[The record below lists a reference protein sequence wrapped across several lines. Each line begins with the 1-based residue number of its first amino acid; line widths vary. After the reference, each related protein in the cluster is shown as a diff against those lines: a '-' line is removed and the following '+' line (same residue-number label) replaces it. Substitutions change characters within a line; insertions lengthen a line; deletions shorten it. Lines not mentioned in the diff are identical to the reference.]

1 MRVIEFKLK
10 TNSHQ
15 EIAIQE
21 AIRVGQFIRN
31 KCLRFWMDSTKEDKV
46 NYATLCRL
54 TTELSNN
61 PEFSFVGKLNS
72 MARQAS
78 AERAWF
84 SISRFYNNCQKRTA
98 RAESNS
104 ASGRSKK
111 GLAKKGYPKFKKF
124 SRSVEYKSSGWK
136 LTEDKKF
143 IHITDKTGIGKLKL
157 IGTFNRQLLDKSTI
171 KRVRLIKRADGFYC
185 QFVLDIERVEPLD
198 STVKEVGIDLGLNH
212 FLTDS
217 NEDKIDN
224 PRFLRKSEKRLKKA
238 QRKLSKKKKGSQKRL
253 KQKSKVARLHL
264 KVSRQRKDFAVKTAK
279 ALIQSNDLVAYENL
293 KVSNMVKNRK
303 LAKSIQDAG
312 WSMFTNW
319 LDYFGKIHGK
329 FIIAV
334 NPQYT
339 SQQCSDCGNIV
350 KKTLSI
356 RTHICSCGC
365 VLDRDE
371 NAAINILHKANTVGR
386 TEIQALG
393 QTTHCLTGESLL
405 DKVTG

>member
-15 EIAIQE
+15 KIAIQE

-31 KCLRFWMDSTKEDKV
+31 KCLRFWMDSTKEDQV

-54 TTELSNN
+54 TTELSNS

-84 SISRFYNNCQKRTA
+84 SISRFYDNCQR
-98 RAESNS
+98 
-104 ASGRSKK
+104 

-124 SRSVEYKSSGWK
+124 SRSVEYKTSGWK
-136 LTEDKKF
+136 LTEDKNF

-157 IGTFNRQLLDKSTI
+157 IGTFNREILDKSTI

-185 QFVLDIERVEPLD
+185 QFVLDIERVETFD
-198 STVKEVGIDLGLNH
+198 STGKEVGIDLGLNH

-217 NEDKIDN
+217 NGDKIDN

-279 ALIQSNDLVAYENL
+279 ALIQSNDLVVYEDL
-293 KVSNMVKNRK
+293 KVSNMVKNPK
-303 LAKSIQDAG
+303 LAKSIQDAS
-312 WSMFTNW
+312 WSMFTDW

-329 FIIAV
+329 FVVAV

-339 SQQCSDCGNIV
+339 SQQCSSCGNIV
-350 KKTLSI
+350 KKTLSV
-356 RTHICSCGC
+356 RTHVCSCGC

-371 NAAINILHKANTVGR
+371 NAAINILARANTVGR

-393 QTTHCLTGESLL
+393 QTTHCLLGESLV

>member
-10 TNSHQ
+10 TNPHQ
-15 EIAIQE
+15 KIAIQE

-31 KCLRFWMDSTKEDKV
+31 KCLRFWMDSTKEDQV
-46 NYATLCRL
+46 NYGTLCRL
-54 TTELSNN
+54 TTELSNS

-84 SISRFYNNCQKRTA
+84 SISRFYDNCQR
-98 RAESNS
+98 
-104 ASGRSKK
+104 

-124 SRSVEYKSSGWK
+124 SRSVEYKTSGWK

-157 IGTFNRQLLDKSTI
+157 IGTFKREILDKSTI

-185 QFVLDIERVEPLD
+185 QFVLDIERVETFD
-198 STVKEVGIDLGLNH
+198 STGKEVGIDLGLNH

-217 NEDKIDN
+217 NGDKIDN

-279 ALIQSNDLVAYENL
+279 ALIQSNDLVVYEDL
-293 KVSNMVKNRK
+293 KVSNMVKNPK
-303 LAKSIQDAG
+303 LAKSIQDAS
-312 WSMFTNW
+312 WSMFTDW

-329 FIIAV
+329 FVVAV

-339 SQQCSDCGNIV
+339 SQQCSSCGNIV
-350 KKTLSI
+350 KKTLSV
-356 RTHICSCGC
+356 RTHVCSCGC

-371 NAAINILHKANTVGR
+371 NAAINILARANTVGR

-393 QTTHCLTGESLL
+393 QTTHCLLGESLV

>member
-15 EIAIQE
+15 KIAIQE

-31 KCLRFWMDSTKEDKV
+31 KCLRFWMDSTKEDQV

-54 TTELSNN
+54 TTELSNS

-84 SISRFYNNCQKRTA
+84 SISRFYDNCQR
-98 RAESNS
+98 
-104 ASGRSKK
+104 

-124 SRSVEYKSSGWK
+124 SRSVEYKTSGWK
-136 LTEDKKF
+136 LTEDKNF

-157 IGTFNRQLLDKSTI
+157 IGTFNREILDKSTI

-185 QFVLDIERVEPLD
+185 QFVLDIERVETFD
-198 STVKEVGIDLGLNH
+198 STGKEVGIDLGLNH

-217 NEDKIDN
+217 NGDKIDN

-279 ALIQSNDLVAYENL
+279 ALIQSNDLVVYEDL
-293 KVSNMVKNRK
+293 KVSNMVKNPK
-303 LAKSIQDAG
+303 LAKSISDAS
-312 WSMFTNW
+312 WSMFTDW

-329 FIIAV
+329 FVVAV

-339 SQQCSDCGNIV
+339 SQQCSSCGNIV
-350 KKTLSI
+350 KKTLSV
-356 RTHICSCGC
+356 RTHVCSCGC

-371 NAAINILHKANTVGR
+371 NAAINILARANTVGR

-393 QTTHCLTGESLL
+393 QADPLSIR
-405 DKVTG
+405 

>member
-10 TNSHQ
+10 TNPHQ
-15 EIAIQE
+15 KIAIQE

-31 KCLRFWMDSTKEDKV
+31 KCLRFWMDSTKEDQV
-46 NYATLCRL
+46 NYGTLCRL
-54 TTELSNN
+54 TTELSNS

-84 SISRFYNNCQKRTA
+84 SISRFYDNCQR
-98 RAESNS
+98 
-104 ASGRSKK
+104 

-124 SRSVEYKSSGWK
+124 SRSVEYKTSGWK

-157 IGTFNRQLLDKSTI
+157 IGTFKREILDKSTI

-185 QFVLDIERVEPLD
+185 QFVLEIERVEPFD
-198 STVKEVGIDLGLNH
+198 STGKEVGIDLGLNH

-217 NEDKIDN
+217 NGDKIDN

-279 ALIQSNDLVAYENL
+279 ALIQSNDLVVYEDL
-293 KVSNMVKNRK
+293 KVSNMVKNPK
-303 LAKSIQDAG
+303 LAKSIQDAS
-312 WSMFTNW
+312 WSMFTDW

-329 FIIAV
+329 FVVAV

-339 SQQCSDCGNIV
+339 SQQCSSCGNIV
-350 KKTLSI
+350 KKTLSV
-356 RTHICSCGC
+356 RTHVCSCGC

-371 NAAINILHKANTVGR
+371 NAAINILARANTVGR

-393 QTTHCLTGESLL
+393 QTTHCLLGESLV

>member
-10 TNSHQ
+10 VNPSQ

-31 KCLRFWMDSTKEDKV
+31 KCLRFWMDSTKEDQV
-46 NYATLCRL
+46 NYGTLCRL
-54 TTELSNN
+54 TTELSNS

-84 SISRFYNNCQKRTA
+84 SISRFYDNCQR
-98 RAESNS
+98 
-104 ASGRSKK
+104 

-124 SRSVEYKSSGWK
+124 SRSVEYKTSGWK

-157 IGTFNRQLLDKSTI
+157 IGTFNREILDKSTI

-185 QFVLDIERVEPLD
+185 QFVLDIERVETFD
-198 STVKEVGIDLGLNH
+198 STGKEVGIDLGLNH

-217 NEDKIDN
+217 NGDKIDN

-279 ALIQSNDLVAYENL
+279 ALIQSNDLVVYEDL
-293 KVSNMVKNRK
+293 KVSNMVKNPK
-303 LAKSIQDAG
+303 LAKSISDAS
-312 WSMFTNW
+312 WSMFTDW

-329 FIIAV
+329 FVVAV

-339 SQQCSDCGNIV
+339 SQQCSSCGNIV
-350 KKTLSI
+350 KKTLSV
-356 RTHICSCGC
+356 RTHVCSCGC

-371 NAAINILHKANTVGR
+371 NAAINILARANTVGR

-393 QTTHCLTGESLL
+393 QADPLSIRLSPNR
-405 DKVTG
+405 

>member
-10 TNSHQ
+10 TNPHQ
-15 EIAIQE
+15 KIAIQE

-31 KCLRFWMDSTKEDKV
+31 KCLRFWMDSTKEDQV
-46 NYATLCRL
+46 NYGTLCRL
-54 TTELSNN
+54 TTELSNS

-84 SISRFYNNCQKRTA
+84 SISRFYDNCQR
-98 RAESNS
+98 
-104 ASGRSKK
+104 

-124 SRSVEYKSSGWK
+124 SRSVEYKTSGWK

-157 IGTFNRQLLDKSTI
+157 IGTFKREILDKSTI

-185 QFVLDIERVEPLD
+185 QFVLDIERVETFD
-198 STVKEVGIDLGLNH
+198 STGKEVGIDLGLNH

-217 NEDKIDN
+217 NGDKIDN

-279 ALIQSNDLVAYENL
+279 ALIQSNDLVVYEDL
-293 KVSNMVKNRK
+293 KVSNMVKNPK
-303 LAKSIQDAG
+303 LAKSISDAS
-312 WSMFTNW
+312 WSMFTDW

-329 FIIAV
+329 FVVAV

-339 SQQCSDCGNIV
+339 SQQCSSCGNIV
-350 KKTLSI
+350 KKTLSV
-356 RTHICSCGC
+356 RTHVCSCGC

-371 NAAINILHKANTVGR
+371 NAAINILARANTVGR

-393 QTTHCLTGESLL
+393 QTTHCLLGESLV

>member
-10 TNSHQ
+10 TNPHQ
-15 EIAIQE
+15 KIAIQE

-31 KCLRFWMDSTKEDKV
+31 KCLRFWMDSTKEDQV
-46 NYATLCRL
+46 NYGTLCRL
-54 TTELSNN
+54 TTELSNS

-84 SISRFYNNCQKRTA
+84 SISRFYDNCQR
-98 RAESNS
+98 
-104 ASGRSKK
+104 

-124 SRSVEYKSSGWK
+124 SRSVEYKTSGWK

-157 IGTFNRQLLDKSTI
+157 IGTFKREILDKSTI

-185 QFVLDIERVEPLD
+185 QFVLEIERVEPFD
-198 STVKEVGIDLGLNH
+198 STGKEVGIDLGLNH

-217 NEDKIDN
+217 NGDKIDN

-279 ALIQSNDLVAYENL
+279 ALIQSNDLVVYEDL
-293 KVSNMVKNRK
+293 KVSNMVKNPK
-303 LAKSIQDAG
+303 LAKSIQDAS
-312 WSMFTNW
+312 WSMFTDW

-329 FIIAV
+329 FVVAV

-350 KKTLSI
+350 KKTLSV
-356 RTHICSCGC
+356 RTHVCSCGC

-371 NAAINILHKANTVGR
+371 NAAINILARANTVGR

-393 QTTHCLTGESLL
+393 QTTHCLLGESLV

>member
-15 EIAIQE
+15 KIAIQE

-31 KCLRFWMDSTKEDKV
+31 KCLRFWMDSTKEDQV
-46 NYATLCRL
+46 NYGTLCRL
-54 TTELSNN
+54 TTELSNS

-84 SISRFYNNCQKRTA
+84 SISRFYDNCQR
-98 RAESNS
+98 
-104 ASGRSKK
+104 

-124 SRSVEYKSSGWK
+124 SRSVEYKTSGWK

-157 IGTFNRQLLDKSTI
+157 IGTFNRQLLDKTTI
-171 KRVRLIKRADGFYC
+171 KRVRLIRRADGFYC
-185 QFVLDIERVEPLD
+185 QFVLDIERVETFD
-198 STVKEVGIDLGLNH
+198 STGKEVGIDLGLNH

-217 NEDKIDN
+217 NGDKIDN

-279 ALIQSNDLVAYENL
+279 ALIQSNDLVVYEDL
-293 KVSNMVKNRK
+293 KVSNMVKNPK
-303 LAKSIQDAG
+303 LAKSIQDAS
-312 WSMFTNW
+312 WSMFTDW

-329 FIIAV
+329 FVVAV

-339 SQQCSDCGNIV
+339 SQQCSSCGNIV
-350 KKTLSI
+350 KKTLSV
-356 RTHICSCGC
+356 RTHVCSCGC

-371 NAAINILHKANTVGR
+371 NAAINILARANTVGR

-393 QTTHCLTGESLL
+393 QTTHCLLGESLV

>member
-1 MRVIEFKLK
+1 MRVVEFKLK

-21 AIRVGQFIRN
+21 AIRVGQFIKN
-31 KCLRFWMDSTKEDKV
+31 KCLKFWMDSTKEDKV
-46 NYATLCRL
+46 NKFSLFRFVTDLGH
-54 TTELSNN
+54 N
-61 PEFSFVGKLNS
+61 PEFPFVGKLNS
-72 MARQAS
+72 TARQAS

-84 SISRFYNNCQKRTA
+84 SISRFYDNC
-98 RAESNS
+98 
-104 ASGRSKK
+104 KK

-185 QFVLDIERVEPLD
+185 QFVLDIERVEPLE
-198 STVKEVGIDLGLNH
+198 STGKEVGIDLGLNH

-217 NEDKIDN
+217 NGDKIDN
-224 PRFLRKSEKRLKKA
+224 PRFLRKAEKRLKKA

-279 ALIQSNDLVAYENL
+279 ALIQSNDLVAYEDL

-312 WSMFTNW
+312 WSMFTDW

-329 FIIAV
+329 FVVAV

-339 SQQCSDCGNIV
+339 SQQCSDCGDIV

-405 DKVTG
+405 DKVSG

>member
-1 MRVIEFKLK
+1 MGVIEFKLK

-54 TTELSNN
+54 TTELSNS

-84 SISRFYNNCQKRTA
+84 SISRFYNNCQK
-98 RAESNS
+98 
-104 ASGRSKK
+104 

-124 SRSVEYKSSGWK
+124 SRSVEYKTSVWK

-143 IHITDKTGIGKLKL
+143 IQITDKTGIGKLKL
-157 IGTFNRQLLDKSTI
+157 IGTFNRQLLDKTTI
-171 KRVRLIKRADGFYC
+171 KRVRLIQRADGFYC
-185 QFVLDIERVEPLD
+185 QFVLDIERVEPFN
-198 STVKEVGIDLGLNH
+198 STGKEVGIDLGLNH

-217 NEDKIDN
+217 NGDKIDN
-224 PRFLRKSEKRLKKA
+224 PRFLRQAERRLKKA

-279 ALIQSNDLVAYENL
+279 ALIQSNDLVVYEDL
-293 KVSNMVKNRK
+293 KVSNMVKNPK
-303 LAKSIQDAG
+303 LAKSISDAS
-312 WSMFTNW
+312 WSMFTDW

-329 FIIAV
+329 FVIAV

-339 SQQCSDCGNIV
+339 SQQCSDCGNLV
-350 KKTLSI
+350 KKTLSV

-371 NAAINILHKANTVGR
+371 NAAINILARANTVGR
-386 TEIQALG
+386 TEIQARL
-393 QTTHCLTGESLL
+393 QTTHCLLGESLI

>member
-1 MRVIEFKLK
+1 MRVIEFNLK
-10 TNSHQ
+10 VNPSQ
-15 EIAIQE
+15 KIAIQE

-31 KCLRFWMDSTKEDKV
+31 KCLRFWMDSTKEDQV
-46 NYATLCRL
+46 NYGTLCRL
-54 TTELSNN
+54 TTELSNS

-84 SISRFYNNCQKRTA
+84 SISRFYDNCQR
-98 RAESNS
+98 
-104 ASGRSKK
+104 

-124 SRSVEYKSSGWK
+124 SRSVEYKTSGWK

-157 IGTFNRQLLDKSTI
+157 IGTFNREILDKSTI

-185 QFVLDIERVEPLD
+185 QFVLDIERVETFE
-198 STVKEVGIDLGLNH
+198 STGKEVGIDLGLNN

-217 NEDKIDN
+217 NGDKIDN

-279 ALIQSNDLVAYENL
+279 ALIQSNDLVVYEDL
-293 KVSNMVKNRK
+293 KVSNMVKNPK
-303 LAKSIQDAG
+303 LAKSISDAS
-312 WSMFTNW
+312 WSMFTDW

-329 FIIAV
+329 FVVAV

-339 SQQCSDCGNIV
+339 SQQCSSCGNIV
-350 KKTLSI
+350 KKTLSV
-356 RTHICSCGC
+356 RTHVCSCGC

-371 NAAINILHKANTVGR
+371 NAAINILARANTVGR

-393 QTTHCLTGESLL
+393 QADPLSIR
-405 DKVTG
+405 

>member
-1 MRVIEFKLK
+1 M
-10 TNSHQ
+10 
-15 EIAIQE
+15 AIQE

-54 TTELSNN
+54 TTELSNS

-84 SISRFYNNCQKRTA
+84 SISRFYDNCK
-98 RAESNS
+98 N
-104 ASGRSKK
+104 GF
-111 GLAKKGYPKFKKF
+111 AKKGYPKFKNF
-124 SRSVEYKSSGWK
+124 SRSVEYKTSGWK

-143 IHITDKTGIGKLKL
+143 IQITDKTGIGKLKL
-157 IGTFNRQLLDKSTI
+157 IGTFKREILDKSTI

-185 QFVLDIERVEPLD
+185 QFVLDIERVEPFD
-198 STVKEVGIDLGLNH
+198 SSGKEVGIDLGLNH

-217 NEDKIDN
+217 NGDKIDN
-224 PRFLRKSEKRLKKA
+224 PRFLRQAERHLKKA

-279 ALIQSNDLVAYENL
+279 ALIQSNDLVVYEDL
-293 KVSNMVKNRK
+293 KVSNMVKNPK
-303 LAKSIQDAG
+303 LAKSISDAS

-329 FIIAV
+329 FVVAV

-350 KKTLSI
+350 KKTLSV

-371 NAAINILHKANTVGR
+371 NAAINILARANTVGR

-393 QTTHCLTGESLL
+393 QADPLSIR
-405 DKVTG
+405 

>member
-1 MRVIEFKLK
+1 
-10 TNSHQ
+10 
-15 EIAIQE
+15 
-21 AIRVGQFIRN
+21 
-31 KCLRFWMDSTKEDKV
+31 MDSTKEDQV
-46 NYATLCRL
+46 NYGTLCRL
-54 TTELSNN
+54 TTELSNS

-72 MARQAS
+72 MAHQAS

-84 SISRFYNNCQKRTA
+84 SISRFYDNCQR
-98 RAESNS
+98 
-104 ASGRSKK
+104 

-124 SRSVEYKSSGWK
+124 SRSVEYKTSGWK

-157 IGTFNRQLLDKSTI
+157 IGTFSREILDKSTI

-185 QFVLDIERVEPLD
+185 QFVLDIERVETFD
-198 STVKEVGIDLGLNH
+198 STGKEVGIDLGLNH

-217 NEDKIDN
+217 NGDKIDN

-279 ALIQSNDLVAYENL
+279 ALIQSNDLVVYEDL
-293 KVSNMVKNRK
+293 KVSNMVKNPK
-303 LAKSIQDAG
+303 LAKSIQDAS
-312 WSMFTNW
+312 WSMFTDW

-329 FIIAV
+329 FVVAV

-339 SQQCSDCGNIV
+339 SQQCSSCGNIV
-350 KKTLSI
+350 KKTLSV
-356 RTHICSCGC
+356 RTHVCSCGC

-371 NAAINILHKANTVGR
+371 NAAINILARANTVGR

-393 QTTHCLTGESLL
+393 QTTHCLLGESLI

>member
-78 AERAWF
+78 AQRAWF
-84 SISRFYNNCQKRTA
+84 SISRFYDNCQKRTA
-98 RAESNS
+98 CAESNS

-171 KRVRLIKRADGFYC
+171 KRVRLIRRADGFYC
-185 QFVLDIERVEPLD
+185 QFVLDIERKEPLD
-198 STVKEVGIDLGLNH
+198 STGKEVGIDLGLNH
-212 FLTDS
+212 FLTNS
-217 NEDKIDN
+217 NGDKIDN

-238 QRKLSKKKKGSQKRL
+238 QRQLSKKKKGSQKRL

-279 ALIQSNDLVAYENL
+279 ALIQSNDLVVYEDL
-293 KVSNMVKNRK
+293 KISNMVKNPK
-303 LAKSIQDAG
+303 LAKSISDAS
-312 WSMFTNW
+312 WSMFTDW
-319 LDYFGKIHGK
+319 LGYFGKIHGK
-329 FIIAV
+329 FVVAV
-334 NPQYT
+334 NPRYT
-339 SQQCSDCGNIV
+339 SQQCSSCGNIV
-350 KKTLSI
+350 KKTLSV
-356 RTHICSCGC
+356 RTHVCSCGC

-386 TEIQALG
+386 TGIQALG
-393 QTTHCLTGESLL
+393 QTTHCLLGESLIN
-405 DKVTG
+405 KVTG

>member
-10 TNSHQ
+10 VNPSQ

-31 KCLRFWMDSTKEDKV
+31 KCLRFWMDSTKEDQV
-46 NYATLCRL
+46 NYGTLCRL
-54 TTELSNN
+54 TTELSNS

-84 SISRFYNNCQKRTA
+84 SISRFYDNCQR
-98 RAESNS
+98 
-104 ASGRSKK
+104 

-124 SRSVEYKSSGWK
+124 SRSVEYKTSGWK

-157 IGTFNRQLLDKSTI
+157 IGTFNREILDKSTI

-185 QFVLDIERVEPLD
+185 QFVLDIERVETFD
-198 STVKEVGIDLGLNH
+198 STGKEVGIDLGLNH

-217 NEDKIDN
+217 NGDKIDN

-279 ALIQSNDLVAYENL
+279 ALIQSNDLVVYEDL
-293 KVSNMVKNRK
+293 KVSNMVKNPK
-303 LAKSIQDAG
+303 LAKSISDAS
-312 WSMFTNW
+312 WSMFTDW

-329 FIIAV
+329 FVVAV

-339 SQQCSDCGNIV
+339 SQRNI
-350 KKTLSI
+350 SI
-356 RTHICSCGC
+356 NAGKEAE
-365 VLDRDE
+365 VNLE
-371 NAAINILHKANTVGR
+371 NEPALVRKHRLRLH
-386 TEIQALG
+386 
-393 QTTHCLTGESLL
+393 
-405 DKVTG
+405 

>member
-1 MRVIEFKLK
+1 MRVIEFKVK
-10 TNSHQ
+10 ATQ
-15 EIAIQE
+15 QQQIAILE
-21 AIRVGQFIRN
+21 AIRIGQFIRN
-31 KCLRFWMDSTKEDKV
+31 KCIRLWMDSHREDKV
-46 NYATLCRL
+46 NYASFCKFV
-54 TTELSNN
+54 TTLSNN
-61 PEFSFVGKLNS
+61 SDTPFVGNLNS

-78 AERAWF
+78 AERDWF
-84 SISRFYNNCQKRTA
+84 SVSRFYDNC
-98 RAESNS
+98 
-104 ASGRSKK
+104 KK
-111 GLAKKGYPKFKKF
+111 GLAQKGYPKFKKF
-124 SRSVEYKSSGWK
+124 SRSVEYKTSGWK
-136 LTEDKKF
+136 LSEDKKS

-157 IGTFNRQLLDKSTI
+157 VGSYNREILDKPLI

-185 QFVLDIERVEPLD
+185 QFVLDLERVELLN
-198 STVKEVGIDLGLNH
+198 STGKEVGIDLGLNH

-217 NEDKIDN
+217 NGDKIDN
-224 PRFLRKSEKRLKKA
+224 PRFLRKAEKRLKKA

-279 ALIQSNDLVAYENL
+279 ALIQSNDLVVYEDL

-303 LAKSIQDAG
+303 LAKSISDAS
-312 WSMFTNW
+312 WSMFTDW

-329 FIIAV
+329 FVVAV

-339 SQQCSDCGNIV
+339 SQECSNCGSIV
-350 KKTLSI
+350 KKTLSV

-371 NAAINILHKANTVGR
+371 NAAINILQKANTVGR

-393 QTTHCLTGESLL
+393 QTTHCLLGESLI

>member
-46 NYATLCRL
+46 NYATLCRFVTDL
-54 TTELSNN
+54 TQNLEL
-61 PEFSFVGKLNS
+61 PFVGKLNS

-84 SISRFYNNCQKRTA
+84 YISGFSDNCQRD
-98 RAESNS
+98 
-104 ASGRSKK
+104 
-111 GLAKKGYPKFKKF
+111 LAKKGYPKFKKF
-124 SRSVEYKSSGWK
+124 SRSVEYKTSGWK
-136 LTEDKKF
+136 LTEDKKL
-143 IHITDKTGIGKLKL
+143 IHITDKTGIVKLKL
-157 IGTFNRQLLDKSTI
+157 IGTFNREILDKYTI
-171 KRVRLIKRADGFYC
+171 KRVRLIQRADGFYC
-185 QFVLDIERVEPLD
+185 QFVLDIERVEPFN
-198 STVKEVGIDLGLNH
+198 STGKEVGIDLGLNH

-217 NEDKIDN
+217 NGDKIDN
-224 PRFLRKSEKRLKKA
+224 PRFLRQAERRLKKA
-238 QRKLSKKKKGSQKRL
+238 QRQLSKKKKGSQKRL

-279 ALIQSNDLVAYENL
+279 ALIQSNDLVVYEDL
-293 KVSNMVKNRK
+293 KVSNMVKNPK
-303 LAKSIQDAG
+303 LAKSISDAS

-329 FIIAV
+329 FVIAV

-339 SQQCSDCGNIV
+339 SQQCSSCGNIV
-350 KKTLSI
+350 KKTLSV
-356 RTHICSCGC
+356 RTHIFSGGC
-365 VLDRDE
+365 VLDRVE
-371 NAAINILHKANTVGR
+371 HAPINILRKANTVRTFGETSDVRRDFGR
-386 TEIQALG
+386 SASFCRAADRNSSP
-393 QTTHCLTGESLL
+393 TTDSPLSI
-405 DKVTG
+405 K

>member
-15 EIAIQE
+15 KIAIQE

-31 KCLRFWMDSTKEDKV
+31 KCLRFWMDSTKEDQV
-46 NYATLCRL
+46 NYGTLCRL
-54 TTELSNN
+54 TTELSNS

-84 SISRFYNNCQKRTA
+84 SISRFYDNCQRV
-98 RAESNS
+98 
-104 ASGRSKK
+104 
-111 GLAKKGYPKFKKF
+111 LAKKGYPKFKKF
-124 SRSVEYKSSGWK
+124 SRSVEYKTSGWK

-143 IHITDKTGIGKLKL
+143 IHITDKTGIGKLNL
-157 IGTFNRQLLDKSTI
+157 IGTFNREILDKSTI

-185 QFVLDIERVEPLD
+185 QFVLDIERVETFD
-198 STVKEVGIDLGLNH
+198 STGKEVGIDLGLNH

-217 NEDKIDN
+217 NGDKIDN

-279 ALIQSNDLVAYENL
+279 ALIQSNDLVVYEDL
-293 KVSNMVKNRK
+293 KVSNMVKNPK
-303 LAKSIQDAG
+303 LAKSIQDAS
-312 WSMFTNW
+312 WSMFTDW

-329 FIIAV
+329 FVVAV

-339 SQQCSDCGNIV
+339 SQQCSSCGNIV
-350 KKTLSI
+350 KKTLSV
-356 RTHICSCGC
+356 RTHVCSCGC

-371 NAAINILHKANTVGR
+371 NAAINILARANTVGR

-393 QTTHCLTGESLL
+393 QTTHCLLGESLV

>member
-1 MRVIEFKLK
+1 MGVIEFKLK

-54 TTELSNN
+54 TTELSNS

-84 SISRFYNNCQKRTA
+84 SISRFYNNCQK
-98 RAESNS
+98 
-104 ASGRSKK
+104 

-124 SRSVEYKSSGWK
+124 SRSVEYKTSGWK

-143 IHITDKTGIGKLKL
+143 IQITDKTGIGKLKL
-157 IGTFNRQLLDKSTI
+157 IGTFNRQLLDKTTI
-171 KRVRLIKRADGFYC
+171 KRVRLIQRADGFYC
-185 QFVLDIERVEPLD
+185 QFVLDIERVEPFN
-198 STVKEVGIDLGLNH
+198 STGKEVGIDLGLNH

-217 NEDKIDN
+217 NGDKIDN
-224 PRFLRKSEKRLKKA
+224 PRFLRQAERRLKKA

-279 ALIQSNDLVAYENL
+279 ALIQSNDLVVYEDL
-293 KVSNMVKNRK
+293 KVSSMVKNPK
-303 LAKSIQDAG
+303 LAKSISDAS
-312 WSMFTNW
+312 WSMFTDW

-329 FIIAV
+329 FVIAV

-339 SQQCSDCGNIV
+339 SQQCSDCGNLV
-350 KKTLSI
+350 KKTLSV

-371 NAAINILHKANTVGR
+371 NAAINILARANTVGR
-386 TEIQALG
+386 TEIQARL
-393 QTTHCLTGESLL
+393 QTTHCLLGESLI

>member
-15 EIAIQE
+15 KIAIQE

-31 KCLRFWMDSTKEDKV
+31 KCLRFWMDSTKEDQV

-54 TTELSNN
+54 TTELSNS

-84 SISRFYNNCQKRTA
+84 SISRFYDNCQR
-98 RAESNS
+98 
-104 ASGRSKK
+104 

-124 SRSVEYKSSGWK
+124 SRSVEYKTSGWK

-157 IGTFNRQLLDKSTI
+157 IGTFNRQLLDKTTI
-171 KRVRLIKRADGFYC
+171 KRVRLIQRADGFYC
-185 QFVLDIERVEPLD
+185 QFVLDIERVEPFD
-198 STVKEVGIDLGLNH
+198 STGKEVGIDLGLNH
-212 FLTDS
+212 FLTES
-217 NEDKIDN
+217 NGHKIDN

-264 KVSRQRKDFAVKTAK
+264 KVSRQRKDFTVKTAK
-279 ALIQSNDLVAYENL
+279 ALIQSNDLVVYEDL
-293 KVSNMVKNRK
+293 KVSNRS
-303 LAKSIQDAG
+303 LA
-312 WSMFTNW
+312 
-319 LDYFGKIHGK
+319 
-329 FIIAV
+329 
-334 NPQYT
+334 
-339 SQQCSDCGNIV
+339 
-350 KKTLSI
+350 
-356 RTHICSCGC
+356 
-365 VLDRDE
+365 
-371 NAAINILHKANTVGR
+371 
-386 TEIQALG
+386 
-393 QTTHCLTGESLL
+393 
-405 DKVTG
+405 

>member
-10 TNSHQ
+10 VRPHQ

-21 AIRVGQFIRN
+21 AIRIGQFIRN

-46 NYATLCRL
+46 NYATLCKL
-54 TTELSNN
+54 TTELSNSS
-61 PEFSFVGKLNS
+61 EFPFVGNLNS

-84 SISRFYNNCQKRTA
+84 SISRFYDNC
-98 RAESNS
+98 
-104 ASGRSKK
+104 KK
-111 GLAKKGYPKFKKF
+111 GLTKKGYPKFKKF

-136 LTEDKKF
+136 LTEDRKF

-157 IGTFNRQLLDKSTI
+157 IGTFNRQLLDKITI
-171 KRVRLIKRADGFYC
+171 KRVRLIQRADGFYC
-185 QFVLDIERVEPLD
+185 QFVLDIERKEPLS
-198 STVKEVGIDLGLNH
+198 STGKEIGIDLGLNH

-217 NEDKIDN
+217 NGDKIDN
-224 PRFLRKSEKRLKKA
+224 PRFLRKAEKRLKKA

-279 ALIQSNDLVAYENL
+279 ALIQSNDLVVYEDL

-303 LAKSIQDAG
+303 LAKSISDAS
-312 WSMFTNW
+312 WSMFTDW

-329 FIIAV
+329 FVIAV

-350 KKTLSI
+350 KKTLSV

-371 NAAINILHKANTVGR
+371 NAAINILQKANTVGR

-393 QTTHCLTGESLL
+393 QTTLYLSGESLI

>member
-15 EIAIQE
+15 KIAIQE

-31 KCLRFWMDSTKEDKV
+31 KCLRFWMDSTKEDQV

-54 TTELSNN
+54 TTELSNS

-84 SISRFYNNCQKRTA
+84 SISRFYDNCQR
-98 RAESNS
+98 
-104 ASGRSKK
+104 

-124 SRSVEYKSSGWK
+124 SRSVEYKTSGWK

-157 IGTFNRQLLDKSTI
+157 IGTFNREILDKSTI

-185 QFVLDIERVEPLD
+185 QFVLDIERVETFD
-198 STVKEVGIDLGLNH
+198 STGKEVGIDLGLNH

-217 NEDKIDN
+217 NGYKIDN

-279 ALIQSNDLVAYENL
+279 ALIQSNDLVVYEDL
-293 KVSNMVKNRK
+293 KVSNMVKNPK
-303 LAKSIQDAG
+303 LAKSISDAS
-312 WSMFTNW
+312 WSMFTDW

-329 FIIAV
+329 FVVAV

-339 SQQCSDCGNIV
+339 SQQCSSCGNIV
-350 KKTLSI
+350 KKTLSV
-356 RTHICSCGC
+356 RTHVCSCGC

-371 NAAINILHKANTVGR
+371 NAAINILARANTVGR

-393 QTTHCLTGESLL
+393 QADPLSIR
-405 DKVTG
+405 